1 LNIKILKAEVVARV
15 WSTVSKI
22 TIEQTRR
29 DGTKEVL
36 EREVVDHG
44 FAAAIL
50 PVDPTRGTC
59 LLVRQMRMA
68 AFMAGHPK
76 PMLEVCAG
84 LLDRDKPEVCAK
96 REAMEELGYHVHN
109 LQFVTDAFV
118 SPGSH
123 TEKVAM
129 FVATYR
135 AADKVNEGGGV
146 LHEGEDID
154 VIEMPLVEAYKFIAS
169 GEILDAKTIILL
181 QHAMLHPFTA

>member
-1 LNIKILKAEVVARV
+1 MNIKILKAEVVARV

-29 DGTKEVL
+29 DGTKEIL

-50 PVDPTRGTC
+50 PIDPIRGTC

-68 AFMAGHPK
+68 AFMAGHAK
-76 PMLEVCAG
+76 PLLEVCAG
-84 LLDRDKPEVCAK
+84 LLDHDKADVCAK
-96 REAMEELGYHVHN
+96 REAMEELGYHVHD
-109 LQFVTDAFV
+109 LEFVTDAFV
-118 SPGSH
+118 SPGAH

-129 FVATYR
+129 FVATYS
-135 AADKVNEGGGV
+135 ADDKVSAGGGV

-154 VIEMPLVEAYKFIAS
+154 VIEMPLREAYGLIAS
-169 GEILDAKTIILL
+169 GEIVDAKSIILL
-181 QHAMLHPFTA
+181 QHAMLKVFTS